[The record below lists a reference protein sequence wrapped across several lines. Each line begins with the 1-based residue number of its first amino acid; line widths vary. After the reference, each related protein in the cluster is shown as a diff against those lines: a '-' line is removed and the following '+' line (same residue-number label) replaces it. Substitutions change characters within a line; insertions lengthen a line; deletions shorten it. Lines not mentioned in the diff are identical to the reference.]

1 MHPVVAVV
9 VAAAAVDAAIVATLP
24 FVAAFAYVIVLC
36 VEVSK
41 VDLAERFD
49 QVDQLVDLA
58 HFDRLAQ
65 SLD

>member
-9 VAAAAVDAAIVATLP
+9 VAAAAVDAAVVAALP
-24 FVAAFAYVIVLC
+24 FVAAFACVIVLC

-49 QVDQLVDLA
+49 QVDQFVDLA